1 MSARSVR
8 VRVWLYVLLAG
19 GLFCLVAL
27 EISRSKGMDRLRAEN
42 SALRAQA
49 DDAETARARIAELE
63 ESRERLLRVLDSPP
77 PELLALRDEVARLR
91 AQTNELASLRLKWA
105 QAQMRV
111 ARLEGKFRELQWE
124 LTRKPAVPKVGAWVG
139 LSLKDAEQGGV
150 TIMQI
155 VNGSPASRA
164 DLQVGDRIFGIDGQ
178 AIATAQ
184 VLTQVMSQKAGGEM
198 LAFDVVRKDAVVRV
212 IVKPM
217 DWPQ

>member
-1 MSARSVR
+1 
-8 VRVWLYVLLAG
+8 
-19 GLFCLVAL
+19 
-27 EISRSKGMDRLRAEN
+27 MDRLRAEN

-105 QAQMRV
+105 QAQMR
-111 ARLEGKFRELQWE
+111 AGKLEDKFRELQSK
-124 LTRKPAVPKVGAWVG
+124 LAAKPAVPKVGAWVG
-139 LSLKDAEQGGV
+139 LGLEDAEQGGV
-150 TIMQI
+150 VIRDI
-155 VNGSPASRA
+155 LNGSPAARA
-164 DLQVGDRIFGIDGQ
+164 DLRVGDRIFGIDGQ